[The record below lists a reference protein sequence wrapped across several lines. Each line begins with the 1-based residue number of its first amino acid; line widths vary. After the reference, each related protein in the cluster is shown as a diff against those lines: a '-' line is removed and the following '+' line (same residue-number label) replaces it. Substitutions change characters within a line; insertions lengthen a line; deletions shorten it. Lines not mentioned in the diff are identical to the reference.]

1 MAFIRDMQEDDRTDA
16 ELVQRYRATGDL
28 KVLAGLYQRYMDL
41 VYGVCLKYLEE
52 PEAARDAVM
61 QVFEELVTKL
71 RSHEVDRFKSWLYVL
86 AKNHCLMQLRSQK
99 RHRTT
104 ELDPELMQS
113 GDGWHPEG
121 KPDKENQL
129 NQLEDC
135 IGGLPEEQRESIRLF
150 YLEQRSYNE
159 ITTLTG
165 LDWNLVRSRIQNGR
179 RNLKNCME
187 RKQKEEES

>member
-1 MAFIRDMQEDDRTDA
+1 MAFIRDMQDDDRTDA

-41 VYGVCLKYLEE
+41 VYGVCLKYLED

-71 RSHEVDRFKSWLYVL
+71 RSHEVDRFRSWLHVL
-86 AKNHCLMQLRSQK
+86 AKNHCLMQLRAQK
-99 RHRTT
+99 KFRST
-104 ELDPELMQS
+104 ELDPEIMQS
-113 GDGWHPEG
+113 ADEWHPEG
-121 KPDKENQL
+121 RPDKEGQL
-129 NQLEDC
+129 TRLEDC

-187 RKQKEEES
+187 RKQKEDEG

>member
-1 MAFIRDMQEDDRTDA
+1 MAFIRDPREDDRTDA

-41 VYGVCLKYLEE
+41 VYGVCLKYLED
-52 PEAARDAVM
+52 PEASRDAVM

-71 RSHEVDRFKSWLYVL
+71 RTHEVERFKSWLYVL
-86 AKNHCLMQLRSQK
+86 ARNHCLMQLRSQK
-99 RHRTT
+99 RMKVTGIDT
-104 ELDPELMQS
+104 ELVQS
-113 GDGWHPEG
+113 ADEWHPEG
-121 KPDKENQL
+121 GTSREEQL
-129 NQLEDC
+129 TQLEDC

-150 YLEQRSYNE
+150 YLEQRSYHE

-179 RNLKNCME
+179 RNLRNCME
-187 RKQKEEES
+187 RKQKEDEG

>member
-1 MAFIRDMQEDDRTDA
+1 MAFIRDPREDDRTDA
-16 ELVQRYRATGDL
+16 ELVQHYRAKGDL
-28 KVLAGLYQRYMDL
+28 QVLAGLYQRYMDL
-41 VYGVCLKYLEE
+41 VYGVCLKYLED

-71 RSHEVDRFKSWLYVL
+71 RTHEVERFKSWLYVV
-86 AKNHCLMQLRSQK
+86 AKNHCLMQLRAK
-99 RHRTT
+99 KGHRVVAF
-104 ELDPELMQS
+104 DAELMQS
-113 GDGWHPEG
+113 GEEWHPEG
-121 KPDKENQL
+121 RPDKEGQL
-129 NQLEDC
+129 TSLEDC

-159 ITTLTG
+159 ITTMTG

-187 RKQKEEES
+187 RKQKEDEG